1 MRKTLFISFCIA
13 ILGLLGIG
21 VVAFASQEDTTES
34 IHHTWSLEATIIDDI
49 YIGGLNQPVHLII
62 EQGDQT
68 ETSVLVS
75 GKVPKRSLESL
86 ADPDYTTVSPNELL
100 LSFERWNSGI
110 GTSHININEDKREA
124 VTIHVILDH
133 KSLLK
138 QLRLDNSGGDIT
150 VTVSK
155 ELALTYKLDAHGYG
169 TVSKTTSVRDA
180 PSLLEVHNYGGDIT
194 VKTR

>member
-13 ILGLLGIG
+13 MLGLLGIG

-34 IHHTWSLEATIIDDI
+34 IHQTWNLEATIDDI
-49 YIGGLNQPVHLII
+49 YVGGLNQPVHLII

-86 ADPDYTTVSPNELL
+86 ANPDYTTVSPNELL

-124 VTIHVILDH
+124 VTIHVILGH

-138 QLRLDNSGGDIT
+138 HLQLDSAGGDIT

-155 ELALTYKLDAHGYG
+155 ELALTYQLDAHGYG

-194 VKTR
+194 VTSR